1 MGSEMCIRDRYLTA
15 GNPSASVAARATRWL
30 TDDGL
35 RAAKKAELDVLA
47 SRFAIA
53 GATDQA
59 ADYILRQLGVS
70 TVALPASKE
79 VGDLEAGAMS
89 RKSA

>member
-1 MGSEMCIRDRYLTA
+1 MPEYLTA
-15 GNPSASVAARATRWL
+15 GNPSASVAARAIRWL
-30 TDDGL
+30 NDDGL
-35 RAAKKAELDVLA
+35 RAAKEAELDVLA

-79 VGDLEAGAMS
+79 VGDLEADAMS

>member
-1 MGSEMCIRDRYLTA
+1 MPEYLTT
-15 GNPSASVAARATRWL
+15 GNLSACVAAPAIRWL
-30 TDDGL
+30 NDDGL
-35 RAAKKAELDVLA
+35 RAAKEAELEVLA

-59 ADYILRQLGVS
+59 ADYILKQLGVS
-70 TVALPASKE
+70 SVALPATSKV
-79 VGDLEAGAMS
+79 VGDLETGATS